1 MNSFFEMTFTL
12 LTTPPG
18 NYIYYIILAV
28 FTAATLQAVYL
39 TRRARL
45 DEARVKIMIGMFI
58 VLLIQILSLSS
69 SFLAWAGVGDPR
81 QFLPPVDRAAL
92 LLMVMVIFWVWAYPE
107 HSRLVDGIFAA
118 VGVVILFFLAGNL
131 FNQSAVPPEMAYNG
145 SLWDWVW
152 QVLTL
157 ITALIAMIV
166 LINRRPENWQAGA
179 AFFAVIL
186 LGYILNLALIT
197 NQGYFSGV
205 ARLAHLI
212 AFLLLPTL
220 AQRFHPGHVEESPP
234 AQPAPEPVPARRDF
248 RELAAWLELNSQ
260 HEADAFFPALT
271 RLVCQSMRAERAFVL
286 TPSET
291 RGQIS
296 FQAGFNAETDEY
308 FPTSTASD
316 AVLPAVT
323 RAAFFSRAQLF
334 NQKEN
339 REELNQLAIAAQIQ
353 AVGSALFVP
362 FSPRQKKWGGVLAIR
377 SATRKSWDAE
387 DETRL
392 ATLVAAAS
400 QVLEKIA
407 EVNLHAQSLKN
418 MALELESARRENLNL
433 KDALKALN
441 EKSGY
446 ERAEPELNALLAV
459 QQESQDF
466 IASLQRDN
474 RQLTRDVEELR
485 AKLEGGELPTS
496 VAVELATA
504 RERIHS
510 LEAAAREV
518 EQLDARTRMVE
529 AVLNQLREP
538 VEELNV
544 RMDALALLLN
554 RQDPALDEKIKS
566 LQASLENIHSLV
578 SDLEQ
583 MRLLESGLDGM
594 NPTETDLALIIDQT
608 LAATRARMGQK
619 ALNLRIDLPDKL
631 PVLFSYPG
639 TLRQALVHVV
649 ENAIE
654 ASAIG
659 GEIEIIAREFS
670 EKGDDTPYLLFQV
683 SDWGGGRDMKK
694 TRQAFKRQP
703 GQAAL
708 VPADGSG
715 GIFTSNSLIE
725 AHGGRMWFE
734 QAKGDAAVFSILL
747 PLRPA
752 GQAAGQPR

>member
-18 NYIYYIILAV
+18 NYLYFIILAV

-39 TRRARL
+39 TRRTHL

-69 SFLAWAGVGDPR
+69 SFLGWAGVGDPR

-92 LLMVMVIFWVWAYPE
+92 LLMITAIFWVWAYPE
-107 HSRLVDGIFAA
+107 HSRLVDGVFAA
-118 VGVVILFFLAGNL
+118 VGVIILFFLGGNL
-131 FNQSAVPPEMAYNG
+131 FNQSAVPPEMAYNA

-157 ITALIAMIV
+157 ITALIALIV

-179 AFFAVIL
+179 GFFGVIL
-186 LGYILNLALIT
+186 LGYIVNLALIT

-205 ARLAHLI
+205 TRLAHLI

-220 AQRFHPGHVEESPP
+220 AQRFHPAHEVEPPP
-234 AQPAPEPVPARRDF
+234 AQPAPQPVPARRDF
-248 RELAAWLELNSQ
+248 RELAAWLELNGQ
-260 HEADAFFPALT
+260 QETDAFFPALT
-271 RLVCQSMRAERAFVL
+271 RLVCQSMRAERAFL
-286 TPSET
+286 ITPSET
-291 RGQIS
+291 RGQVS
-296 FQAGFNAETDEY
+296 FQAGWNAETDEY

-316 AVLPAVT
+316 ANLPAVT
-323 RAAFFSRAQLF
+323 KAAFFSRAQLF
-334 NQKEN
+334 NHKEN

-353 AVGSALFVP
+353 AVGSALFAP

-377 SATRKSWDAE
+377 SATRKSWDSE

-392 ATLVAAAS
+392 TTLVGAAS
-400 QVLEKIA
+400 LVLDKIA
-407 EVNLHAQSLKN
+407 EINMHAQSLKN

-433 KDALKALN
+433 QDALKALN

-474 RQLTRDVEELR
+474 RQLTRDVEDLR
-485 AKLEGGELPTS
+485 AKLEGGEIPTS

-504 RERIHS
+504 RERIQT
-510 LEAAAREV
+510 LESAAREV
-518 EQLDARTRMVE
+518 EQLDARTSMVE

-538 VEELNV
+538 VDDLNA
-544 RMDALALLLN
+544 RMDALAPLLD
-554 RQDPALDEKIKS
+554 RQAPAMDENFKS
-566 LQASLENIHSLV
+566 LQAALENIRSLV

-583 MRLLESGLDGM
+583 MRLLDKGLEGM
-594 NPTETDLALIIDQT
+594 NPLETDLALIIDQT
-608 LAATRARMGQK
+608 MAATRARMGQK
-619 ALNLRIDLPDKL
+619 ALNLRIDLPDRL
-631 PVLFSYPG
+631 PALFSYPG

-649 ENAIE
+649 ENAVE

-659 GEIEIIAREFS
+659 GEIEIIVREFS
-670 EKGDDTPYLLFQV
+670 EKGDETPYLLFQV
-683 SDWGGGRDMKK
+683 SDWGGGRDMQK
-694 TRQAFKRQP
+694 TRQAFKRHP
-703 GQAAL
+703 GQAATI
-708 VPADGSG
+708 PMEGSG
-715 GIFTSNSLIE
+715 GLFISNSLIE

-734 QAKGDAAVFSILL
+734 QAKGGPAVFSVLL

-752 GQAAGQPR
+752 GQPR